1 MKSRDIKALP
11 IVDHGDTDAVFIDDV
26 AAIIERGDFSQVICL
41 SAAYSRPRTSHRRV
55 SPGDDTSGHSNG

>member
-26 AAIIERGDFSQVICL
+26 AAIIERGDFSQVILPQCSL
-41 SAAYSRPRTSHRRV
+41 QPTADFPPPSIA
-55 SPGDDTSGHSNG
+55 G